1 MAKSDREG
9 PAFVIDVA
17 YIPAACIGRNARGPV
32 AHHQIRGNLDG
43 GTFEED
49 QNEHYFNIVKYQEHL
64 LKIPDHQG

>member
-32 AHHQIRGNLDG
+32 AHHQIRGNLDRG
-43 GTFEED
+43 FY
-49 QNEHYFNIVKYQEHL
+49 NNMKNKHYFNIA
-64 LKIPDHQG
+64 

>member
-1 MAKSDREG
+1 MAKSDRVC

-43 GTFEED
+43 GFFKEFKRE
-49 QNEHYFNIVKYQEHL
+49 N
-64 LKIPDHQG
+64 